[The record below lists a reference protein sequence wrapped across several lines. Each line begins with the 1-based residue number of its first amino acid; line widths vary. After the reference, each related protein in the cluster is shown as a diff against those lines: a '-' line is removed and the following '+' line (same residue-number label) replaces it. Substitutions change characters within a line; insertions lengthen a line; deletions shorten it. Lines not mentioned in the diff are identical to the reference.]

1 MKTYLN
7 KTRVSGT
14 IAALVFILSAI
25 SYSSAQAESP
35 KRLGGVEYSSSH
47 LALISEEVRQ
57 QLELIDAG
65 IPPAPEVLPPLPETT
80 KSRDTAGQASADADT
95 LKSEAILED
104 DQLFATNLFQKFANF
119 LTTSLTGDVIKQ
131 SAGVVSSYASSI
143 ADFFS
148 SAFTD
153 GKSSIVQSIADI
165 GQFNKKVGADVEN
178 KTAGVLSSVT
188 GFFTSLFSDNS
199 ISAPKTIIPLKE
211 SGDETIPPSS
221 NTRPPS
227 FESAVAVAEV
237 NQKTTDQTNPSAA
250 TAVESVGQATT
261 PDITK
266 NEVLDLIQQ
275 SKDNNQSLINFLITA
290 TEEKSLSLNKS
301 VSTLEKRISD
311 IQSNNARQL
320 DKPGSTVSRTDADI
334 KNLSGVTVA
343 DPIITGNFLS
353 NGSTYIGDAD
363 ADTLAIR
370 SSVWSLTSTA
380 TSTVAMTNG
389 L

>member
-153 GKSSIVQSIADI
+153 GKSSIVQIIADI
-165 GQFNKKVGADVEN
+165 GQVNKKLAL
-178 KTAGVLSSVT
+178 LSKIKPLV
-188 GFFTSLFSDNS
+188 FFLPSPAFSP
-199 ISAPKTIIPLKE
+199 ICFPTTP
-211 SGDETIPPSS
+211 
-221 NTRPPS
+221 RPPPKQS
-227 FESAVAVAEV
+227 F
-237 NQKTTDQTNPSAA
+237 P
-250 TAVESVGQATT
+250 
-261 PDITK
+261 
-266 NEVLDLIQQ
+266 
-275 SKDNNQSLINFLITA
+275 
-290 TEEKSLSLNKS
+290 
-301 VSTLEKRISD
+301 
-311 IQSNNARQL
+311 
-320 DKPGSTVSRTDADI
+320 
-334 KNLSGVTVA
+334 
-343 DPIITGNFLS
+343 
-353 NGSTYIGDAD
+353 
-363 ADTLAIR
+363 
-370 SSVWSLTSTA
+370 
-380 TSTVAMTNG
+380 
-389 L
+389 

>member
-1 MKTYLN
+1 MKVFLN
-7 KTRVSGT
+7 KTRIFGT

-25 SYSSAQAESP
+25 SYSSVQAESP

-57 QLELIDAG
+57 QLELIDMG
-65 IPPAPEVLPPLPETT
+65 IPPALEAPPPSETT
-80 KSRDTAGQASADADT
+80 NERDTAGQAIADADT

-104 DQLFATNLFQKFANF
+104 DQLSATNLFQKFANF
-119 LTTSLTGDVIKQ
+119 ITTSLTGDVAQK
-131 SAGVVSSYASSI
+131 SARVISSHASSI
-143 ADFFS
+143 ANFFS

-153 GKSSIVQSIADI
+153 GKSSIIQSIADI

-290 TEEKSLSLNKS
+290 TEEKSLSLNQS
-301 VSTLEKRISD
+301 VSTLEKEF
-311 IQSNNARQL
+311 
-320 DKPGSTVSRTDADI
+320 PTFSRTTQDSWINPAP
-334 KNLSGVTVA
+334 LSPEQTR
-343 DPIITGNFLS
+343 
-353 NGSTYIGDAD
+353 
-363 ADTLAIR
+363 TLK
-370 SSVWSLTSTA
+370 T
-380 TSTVAMTNG
+380 
-389 L
+389 